1 MFTLFFLDEWI
12 VLAALTALLLIA
24 AEVGYRVGQRHAKQI
39 AQNHD
44 GVGHTGYLTHEVSA
58 LGVLALL
65 LGFTFSMTAGK
76 FDLRR
81 DLIVQEAN
89 AIGTTALRADLLPEP
104 FAGQIR
110 TQLSAYT
117 RTRLALFDAGIDAQ
131 RRDTALAESEQIHAQ
146 IWAIAKD
153 VLDINRTDVGTG
165 LFIQSLNEMID
176 VHGKQKASFDYHIPD
191 AIYALIYAVAMFA
204 FGLSGIA
211 AGYQKS
217 RNRIPNFVMIA
228 LVMSVIFF
236 IVDLDR
242 PQRGLLQISQ
252 QSMLDV
258 AHAVRD
264 TAEPQ
269 K

>member
-1 MFTLFFLDEWI
+1 MDEWI

-24 AEVGYRVGQRHAKQI
+24 AEVGYRVGQRHAK
-39 AQNHD
+39 NHESA
-44 GVGHTGYLTHEVSA
+44 GQTGYLTHEVSA

-131 RRDTALAESEQIHAQ
+131 RRDAALAESEQIHAQ
-146 IWAIAKD
+146 IWAVAKS
-153 VLDINRTDVGTG
+153 VLDINRIDVGTG

-217 RNRIPNFVMIA
+217 RSRVTTLVMIA

-258 AHAVRD
+258 AHAVQD